1 MRRTFTNN
9 IRNHKMSPM
18 RIIVLFLSILVS
30 STCFAADRT
39 EKIRTLM
46 EAQGL
51 DQMFQQQI
59 DSGRLEQRK
68 QAKAALGQIMAQLK
82 PTKEFDAR
90 FRSAFD
96 EFLKSVETPWSAQD
110 IVAVWAKAYGERF
123 SDQELDD
130 LVAYYTSP
138 LGKKDVMAAQEA
150 LPELA
155 GHFSALTK
163 PLLERATHNFLE
175 RLQLLTQEC
184 KCGK

>member
-1 MRRTFTNN
+1 MRT
-9 IRNHKMSPM
+9 IALSLL
-18 RIIVLFLSILVS
+18 VLMS

-51 DQMFQQQI
+51 VQMFQQQI

-82 PTKEFDAR
+82 PTKEFDSR

-110 IVAVWAKAYGERF
+110 IVVIWAKVYGERF
-123 SDQELDD
+123 SDQELDG
-130 LVAYYTSP
+130 LVAFYTSP

-150 LPELA
+150 LPELTE
-155 GHFSALTK
+155 HFSALSK
-163 PLLERATHNFLE
+163 PLLERATHNFIE

-184 KCGK
+184 KCKK